1 MHTAAT
7 TRVSVTDHFDQ
18 LEPSDG
24 HSSDEDVVRHYVV
37 LVVVL
42 VAVLIS
48 SQLRLRSGSVNIN
61 ERSWMAHFLKFLEQ
75 ATVPRR
81 LGGVDDVIEHD
92 KVERCL
98 FKRLGKGKV
107 SDVAWKHN
115 EEGNA

>member
-1 MHTAAT
+1 MDIAAAN
-7 TRVSVTDHFDQ
+7 RVSVTDHFDQ
-18 LEPSDG
+18 LEPSHR
-24 HSSDEDVVRHYVV
+24 HSSDEDVVGHYVALVV
-37 LVVVL
+37 LVV
-42 VAVLIS
+42 VLIS
-48 SQLRLRSGSVNIN
+48 SQLRLRGGSVNIN

-81 LGGVDDVIEHD
+81 LDGVDDVIEHD